1 MNLFISTKCTIFVR
15 LGQVRS
21 IRKLFY
27 LYGSH
32 WISRTKHPRIDERAF
47 MPNPPLGVTSNRQF
61 SVILLKE
68 YCNTL
73 KFGLY
78 NRRRLLWQLRLTWNG
93 DIVHDLR
100 SSPVCLYFLLSTKL
114 FSFIFCRLVIL
125 GMLYPEECCK
135 TFAFAS
141 LNFCHTISQAGFET
155 LENWV

>member
-93 DIVHDLR
+93 EIVHDLR
-100 SSPVCLYFLLSTKL
+100 SSPVCLYFLLST
-114 FSFIFCRLVIL
+114 
-125 GMLYPEECCK
+125 
-135 TFAFAS
+135 FAFQFHFLPS
-141 LNFCHTISQAGFET
+141 SHTRNVVPRRM
-155 LENWV
+155 L